1 MKKLL
6 SFVLFVG
13 LGIGFYGCEED
24 EKEETTGSPSKVN
37 IPKIETSIS
46 ANHTD
51 YNARSLKSSV
61 ESLNYMS
68 GMFMNFYEGFEG
80 FKWVKNGN
88 LYTYQ
93 ETYGDESFKYTV
105 LDNGST
111 YTVKFYLSGNMGDF
125 NLSNG
130 LMFEGTYTKDGK
142 SGSWK
147 VYDFVNATTSFVD
160 VSYEWSTSS
169 SGTITG
175 LMKMWDTVS
184 DPIPDSYEVTIKN
197 DKSGTAV
204 FKDDNVKSW
213 SALWNANG
221 SGEETWF
228 NSSGEILSSVT
239 WGPNS

>member
-6 SFVLFVG
+6 SFVLIIG
-13 LGIGFYGCEED
+13 LGIGFYGCEEEDKD
-24 EKEETTGSPSKVN
+24 ETPGSPTKVA

-46 ANHTD
+46 SNHTD
-51 YNARSLKSSV
+51 YNARALKSSV

-80 FKWVKNGN
+80 YKWVKNGN

-111 YTVKFYLSGNMGDF
+111 YTVKFYLTGNMGEF
-125 NLSNG
+125 NLTNG

-147 VYDFVNATTSFVD
+147 VYDFVNAQTSFVD
-160 VSYEWSTSS
+160 VSYEWNTSTAGVLTS
-169 SGTITG
+169 
-175 LMKMWDTVS
+175 LMKMWDNAS
-184 DPIPDSYEVTIKN
+184 DLIPDSYDVVIN
-197 DKSGTAV
+197 SNKSGTAV
-204 FKDDNVKSW
+204 FKVDGVKSW
-213 SALWNANG
+213 SALWNQNG
-221 SGEETWF
+221 SGEETYF
-228 NSSGEILSSVT
+228 NSAGEIISTVT
-239 WGPNS
+239 WGPNP